1 MNLFIKVIV
10 LFLSDSVLDQLQDA
24 GLKELDRRGLKVL
37 AEEDINTGNVKSKP
51 LDLNQLEAFR
61 GE

>member
-10 LFLSDSVLDQLQDA
+10 LFLPDSVLDQLQDA

-37 AEEDINTGNVKSKP
+37 AEEEINTGNVKSKP
-51 LDLNQLEAFR
+51 LALNQLEAFR